1 MPSATPP
8 PPGSDLDMQDP
19 AVVTDLFDRAA
30 ELNRSTPEHQ
40 GSVVDLPDTGR
51 LLMTGDLHDHGLNFH
66 RILKLAKLHKSPENR
81 LILHEIVHGPSR
93 VNGRDLSIRML
104 AQVAALKCEY
114 PEQVLLMQANH
125 ELAQLGG
132 EGIVKDGESVVE
144 AFDGGVEFL
153 YGNDADDVLEA
164 MNRYI
169 RSLRLAMRCANG
181 IFCSHS
187 LPSPRKIDTF
197 DKTVI
202 DREPTEEDL
211 AIGGDAYLMVWGRH
225 HNQKIADEL
234 AKAWNVKVFL
244 MGHQPADMGYEIE
257 ADTMLV
263 LASDHGHG
271 VAVPI
276 DLSKTYDRDDL
287 VEQIVPLASVVL

>member
-1 MPSATPP
+1 MR
-8 PPGSDLDMQDP
+8 DP
-19 AVVTDLFDRAA
+19 AVVTDLFNRAA
-30 ELNRSTPEHQ
+30 DLNRSSPEHR
-40 GSVVDLPDTGR
+40 GSVVELPDAGR
-51 LLMTGDLHDHGLNFH
+51 LLMTGDLHDNGLNFQ
-66 RILKLAKLHKSPENR
+66 RILKLAKLDKSPSNR

-93 VNGRDLSIRML
+93 VNGLDLSVRML

-114 PEQVLLMQANH
+114 PEQVLIMQSNH

-153 YGNDADDVLEA
+153 YGNGADEVTEA

-169 RSLRLAMRCANG
+169 RSLRLAVRCANG
-181 IFCSHS
+181 VFCSHS
-187 LPSPRKIDTF
+187 LPSPRKIEVF
-197 DKTVI
+197 DKSVI
-202 DREPTEEDL
+202 DREPTDEDL
-211 AIGGDAYLMVWGRH
+211 ALGGHAYLMVWGRH

-234 AKAWNVKVFL
+234 AEAWNTKVFV

-257 ADTMLV
+257 DETMLI

-271 VAVPI
+271 VALPI
-276 DLSKTYDRDDL
+276 DLAKSYDRDDL